1 MVNIHERS
9 PVPACVPAHPVPS
22 SSISPDD
29 WRRLEGAT
37 FSVMCKIHPTVSSQ
51 HLRARVIDYVQRLFR
66 LHHDGYQV
74 ISFGSVP
81 LKTYLPDGDIDL
93 TLLCAAISD
102 ENLENEVCA
111 ILKSEEQMKD
121 SEFEVKDVKYVPAE
135 VKLVKCKVQN
145 IAVDISVNQIGG
157 PNKVYFLEKVDQN
170 LGKNNLLRRSIMLIK
185 HWCYYESCILGAQR
199 GLVSTYALETLV
211 LYIFHV
217 FHKSLDGPLAVLY
230 RFLDY
235 YSKFD
240 WDNKGISLFGPI
252 SLSSLPELVTEP
264 PYTRDDG
271 FLSREAFLRD
281 CAKAFSVPPINSEEN
296 PQVFS
301 KKFVNIVDPL
311 KQSNNLGRS
320 ISKGNLGRIRK
331 EFYFGAC
338 KLGKILQAPACFSAN
353 EINRFFRNTLSRAD
367 VPVSSPDDVLQAAS
381 VSASPGNKGV
391 EGVSKGSSPNNSCD
405 VLCNQFGY
413 IKISDSN
420 NALQNL
426 VVDRPA

>member
-1 MVNIHERS
+1 MNE
-9 PVPACVPAHPVPS
+9 
-22 SSISPDD
+22 
-29 WRRLEGAT
+29 
-37 FSVMCKIHPTVSSQ
+37 
-51 HLRARVIDYVQRLFR
+51 
-66 LHHDGYQV
+66 
-74 ISFGSVP
+74 
-81 LKTYLPDGDIDL
+81 
-93 TLLCAAISD
+93 LLI
-102 ENLENEVCA
+102 
-111 ILKSEEQMKD
+111 
-121 SEFEVKDVKYVPAE
+121 
-135 VKLVKCKVQN
+135 
-145 IAVDISVNQIGG
+145 
-157 PNKVYFLEKVDQN
+157 
-170 LGKNNLLRRSIMLIK
+170 
-185 HWCYYESCILGAQR
+185 
-199 GLVSTYALETLV
+199 V
-211 LYIFHV
+211 LYV
-217 FHKSLDGPLAVLY
+217 GVLSAVETIGHWHG
-230 RFLDY
+230 F
-235 YSKFD
+235 S
-240 WDNKGISLFGPI
+240 W
-252 SLSSLPELVTEP
+252 TAEP

-320 ISKGNLGRIRK
+320 ISKGMFFPLFASGWSIMVVGIYHLFLNFLLSVIGLVCNLGSNMILTPLCVCVCFFFNKFVSIYVFYLTYRKNFLVLYSCFCASIAGLLFILSLLVALLHSDDDIQLNWTDPCAGNLGRIRK

-381 VSASPGNKGV
+381 DSASPGNKGV